1 MRLTL
6 QGTTNINTRDMA
18 TEKRLKKS
26 YLDEAKRDQILQG
39 IEIDRQALNGHVAKL
54 KEMGIDVNDVETL
67 RKVSPSW
74 CKDFVKDAEASY
86 LQNLSPFV
94 VKTVQSDV
102 HEKFA
107 DSYQKAAPLCQAIE
121 TIRNRH
127 KFNIK
132 IDSKGHFWFD
142 EKETKP
148 YAVLQATTTYTDEEV
163 EFYARAAEIFDA
175 INDFEKWAVENG
187 FDPFFTKEKAFVWQ
201 GGTSIKSVIN
211 MLVDIDKNNNS
222 TSHIT
227 FNAKVFRWL
236 LDEGFID
243 KV

>member
-1 MRLTL
+1 
-6 QGTTNINTRDMA
+6 MA

-102 HEKFA
+102 HDKFA

-121 TIRNRH
+121 AIRNRH

-148 YAVLQATTTYTDEEV
+148 FAVLAATTTYSDEEI
-163 EFYARAAEIFDA
+163 EFFNKAMEIFDA
-175 INDFEKWAVENG
+175 INDFEKWAE
-187 FDPFFTKEKAFVWQ
+187 
-201 GGTSIKSVIN
+201 
-211 MLVDIDKNNNS
+211 
-222 TSHIT
+222 
-227 FNAKVFRWL
+227 L
-236 LDEGFID
+236 LYE
-243 KV
+243 

>member
-1 MRLTL
+1 
-6 QGTTNINTRDMA
+6 MA
-18 TEKRLKKS
+18 TEKKLKKS
-26 YLDEAKRDQILQG
+26 YLDEAKRDQVLQA

-86 LQNLSPFV
+86 LKTLSPFV

-121 TIRNRH
+121 SIRNRQ

-142 EKETKP
+142 EKEVKT
-148 YAVLQATTTYTDEEV
+148 YAVLQATTTYTDEER
-163 EFYARAAEIFDA
+163 EFYGRASGVFNA
-175 INDFEKWAVENG
+175 INAFEKWAVKHG
-187 FDPFFTKEKAFVWQ
+187 FEPFFTKEKAYVWQ
-201 GGTSIKSVIN
+201 GGMSIKSVIN
-211 MLVDIDKNNNS
+211 MLVDIDSNNNS

-227 FNAKVFRWL
+227 FNPQVFRRL

-243 KV
+243 KE

>member
-1 MRLTL
+1 
-6 QGTTNINTRDMA
+6 MA
-18 TEKRLKKS
+18 TEKKLKKS

-74 CKDFVKDAEASY
+74 CKDFVKDAESSY

-102 HEKFA
+102 HDKFA

-148 YAVLQATTTYTDEEV
+148 FAAELATIHYSEDEV
-163 EFYARAAEIFDA
+163 EFCNKACEIIEM
-175 INDFEKWAVENG
+175 INDFEKWAAIKG
-187 FDPFFTKEKAFVWQ
+187 FDPFFTEQHTVNYNGNFTTSNVITILTDAEVSSF
-201 GGTSIKSVIN
+201 GGIN
-211 MLVDIDKNNNS
+211 TKN
-222 TSHIT
+222 HLT
-227 FNAKVFRWL
+227 FNAEVFREL
-236 LDEGFID
+236 LRKGYINQN
-243 KV
+243 K

>member
-67 RKVSPSW
+67 RKVSPLW

-86 LQNLSPFV
+86 LAEPFPFV

-102 HEKFA
+102 HDKFA
-107 DSYQKAAPLCQAIE
+107 DS
-121 TIRNRH
+121 TR
-127 KFNIK
+127 
-132 IDSKGHFWFD
+132 
-142 EKETKP
+142 KP
-148 YAVLQATTTYTDEEV
+148 RPCAKLLRPSGTATS
-163 EFYARAAEIFDA
+163 
-175 INDFEKWAVENG
+175 
-187 FDPFFTKEKAFVWQ
+187 
-201 GGTSIKSVIN
+201 SIS
-211 MLVDIDKNNNS
+211 
-222 TSHIT
+222 
-227 FNAKVFRWL
+227 R
-236 LDEGFID
+236 
-243 KV
+243 

>member
-1 MRLTL
+1 
-6 QGTTNINTRDMA
+6 MA
-18 TEKRLKKS
+18 TEKKLKKS
-26 YLDEAKRDQILQG
+26 YLDETKRDEILQG
-39 IEIDRQALNGHVAKL
+39 IEIERQALNDHVAKL

-74 CKDFVKDAEASY
+74 CKDFVKDAESSY

-102 HEKFA
+102 HEKFS
-107 DSYQKAAPLCQAIE
+107 DSYQKAAPICNAIE
-121 TIRNRH
+121 TIRSRLP
-127 KFNIK
+127 FNIK

-148 YAVLQATTTYTDEEV
+148 FAVLHATTTYTDEEV
-163 EFYARAAEIFDA
+163 EFYARVAEIIDA
-175 INDFEKWAVENG
+175 INDFEKWAAENG
-187 FDPFFTKEKAFVWQ
+187 FEPFFTKEKAFVWN
-201 GGTSIKSVIN
+201 GGMSVKSVIN

-222 TSHIT
+222 TNHIS
-227 FNAKVFRWL
+227 FNTKVFRRL
-236 LDEGFID
+236 LEEGFID

>member
-1 MRLTL
+1 
-6 QGTTNINTRDMA
+6 MA
-18 TEKRLKKS
+18 TEKKLKKS
-26 YLDEAKRDQILQG
+26 YLDEAKRDQILQA

-54 KEMGIDVNDVETL
+54 KEMGIDVDDVETL

-86 LQNLSPFV
+86 LQTLSPFV

-121 TIRNRH
+121 SIRNRH

-142 EKETKP
+142 EKETKT
-148 YAVLQATTTYTDEEV
+148 YAVLQATTTYTDEEI
-163 EFYARAAEIFDA
+163 EFYDRASGVFDA
-175 INDFEKWAVENG
+175 INAFEKWAVEHG
-187 FDPFFTKEKAFVWQ
+187 FEPFFTKEKAYVWQ
-201 GGTSIKSVIN
+201 GSMSIKSVIN
-211 MLVDIDKNNNS
+211 MLVDIDSNNNS

-227 FNAKVFRWL
+227 FNPQEFRRL

-243 KV
+243 KA

>member
-6 QGTTNINTRDMA
+6 QGTTNINTQDMA

-102 HEKFA
+102 HDKFA